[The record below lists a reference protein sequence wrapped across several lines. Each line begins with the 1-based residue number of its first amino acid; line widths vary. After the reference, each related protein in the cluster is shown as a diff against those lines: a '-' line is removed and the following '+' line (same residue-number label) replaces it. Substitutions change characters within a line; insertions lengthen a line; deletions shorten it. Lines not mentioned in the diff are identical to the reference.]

1 MKGKDKPMKMPE
13 QKHNDKPMKMPEF
26 KQKPKQDKEPW
37 KKNNRDKLK
46 RQNSTRFKY
55 TMKIK
60 K

>member
-1 MKGKDKPMKMPE
+1 
-13 QKHNDKPMKMPEF
+13 MKMPEF

-37 KKNNRDKLK
+37 KRNNKDKLK